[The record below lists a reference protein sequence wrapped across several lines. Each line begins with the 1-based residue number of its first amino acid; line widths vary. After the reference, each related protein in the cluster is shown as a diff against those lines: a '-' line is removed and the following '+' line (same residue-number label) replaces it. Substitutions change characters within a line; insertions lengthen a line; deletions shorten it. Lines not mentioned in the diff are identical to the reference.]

1 MQPSPSESPARL
13 TSIDA
18 YRGFVMILMASGG
31 FGIAQVAKHYNESG
45 FWQFLA
51 RQTEHVPWAG
61 CSLWDLIQPS
71 FMFLVGVALP
81 FSIANRQARGQSFTA
96 MLGHAI
102 WRAIALV
109 FLGIFLRS
117 VGRKMTYF
125 TFEDV
130 LTQIGLGYVF
140 LFLLGW
146 TKARTQAV
154 VAGLI
159 LFGYWLA
166 FALYPL
172 PPNGFDWSQVGVPA
186 DWPHHPT
193 GFAAHWDKNTN
204 LAAAFD
210 QWFLNLFPREQRFVY
225 NGGGYLTLNFVPSLA
240 TMIFGL
246 LAGGLLR
253 SAQPKEVKVKVLLG
267 AGVAG
272 LVVGWL
278 LGWLGICPVVK
289 RIWTPSWAIYAGGWT
304 CLLLGAF
311 YWSID
316 NRGWRRW
323 AFPLVVVGMNS
334 IMMYCMANL
343 TRGFFTD
350 SLKTHF
356 GQQFFQ
362 ILGAPFEGMV
372 RSIVLLL
379 VWWLI
384 LFWMYRRRIFLR
396 I

>member
-1 MQPSPSESPARL
+1 
-13 TSIDA
+13 
-18 YRGFVMILMASGG
+18 MASGG
-31 FGIAQVAKHYNESG
+31 FGIAQVARHYNESG

-81 FSIANRQARGQSFTA
+81 FSIANRQARGQSFA
-96 MLGHAI
+96 VMLGHAI
-102 WRAIALV
+102 WRAVALV

-146 TKARTQAV
+146 TKARTQAIA
-154 VAGLI
+154 AGLI

-253 SAQPKEVKVKVLLG
+253 SAQPKEVKVKVLVG
-267 AGVAG
+267 AGVVG

-343 TRGFFTD
+343 TRGFFAD

-372 RSIVLLL
+372 RSVVLLII
-379 VWWLI
+379 WWLV

>member
-1 MQPSPSESPARL
+1 M
-13 TSIDA
+13 DA

-31 FGIAQVAKHYNESG
+31 FGIAQVARHYNESG

-81 FSIANRQARGQSFTA
+81 FSIANRQARGQSFA
-96 MLGHAI
+96 VMLGHAI
-102 WRAIALV
+102 WRAVALV

-146 TKARTQAV
+146 TKARTQAIA
-154 VAGLI
+154 AGLI

-253 SAQPKEVKVKVLLG
+253 SAQPKEVKVKVLVG
-267 AGVAG
+267 AGVVG

-343 TRGFFTD
+343 TRGFFAD

-372 RSIVLLL
+372 RSVVLLII
-379 VWWLI
+379 WWLI

>member
-1 MQPSPSESPARL
+1 MQPSPSESPTRL

-31 FGIAQVAKHYNESG
+31 FGIAQVARHYNESG

-81 FSIANRQARGQSFTA
+81 FSIANRQARGQSFA
-96 MLGHAI
+96 VMLGHAI
-102 WRAIALV
+102 WRAVALV

-146 TKARTQAV
+146 TKARTQAIA
-154 VAGLI
+154 AGLI

-253 SAQPKEVKVKVLLG
+253 SAQPKEVKVKVLVG
-267 AGVAG
+267 AGVVG

-343 TRGFFTD
+343 TRGFFAD

-372 RSIVLLL
+372 RSVVLLII
-379 VWWLI
+379 WWLV

>member
-1 MQPSPSESPARL
+1 
-13 TSIDA
+13 
-18 YRGFVMILMASGG
+18 MILMASGG
-31 FGIAQVAKHYNESG
+31 FGIAQVARHYNESG

-81 FSIANRQARGQSFTA
+81 FSIANRQARGQSFA
-96 MLGHAI
+96 VMLGHAI
-102 WRAIALV
+102 WRAVALV

-146 TKARTQAV
+146 TKARTQAIA
-154 VAGLI
+154 AGLI

-253 SAQPKEVKVKVLLG
+253 SAQPKEVKVKVLVG
-267 AGVAG
+267 AGVVG

-343 TRGFFTD
+343 TRGFFAD

-372 RSIVLLL
+372 RSVVLLII
-379 VWWLI
+379 WWLV

>member
-1 MQPSPSESPARL
+1 MQQASTQLPARV

-31 FGIAQVAKHYNESG
+31 FGIAQVARHYQDSA

-51 RQTEHVPWAG
+51 RQTEHVPWVG

-81 FSIANRQARGQSFTA
+81 FSIANRRARGQSFAA
-96 MLGHAI
+96 MFGHAV
-102 WRAIALV
+102 WRALV
-109 FLGIFLRS
+109 LTFLGIFLRS

-130 LTQIGLGYVF
+130 LTQIGLGYIF

-146 TKARTQAV
+146 TTVRVQAI

-159 LFGYWLA
+159 LIGYWLA

-172 PPNGFDWSQVGVPA
+172 PPSGFDWSQVGVPG

-210 QWFLNLFPREQRFVY
+210 RWFLNLFPREQPFLY
-225 NGGGYLTLNFVPSLA
+225 NGGGYQTLNFIPSLA

-246 LAGGLLR
+246 MTGQLLR
-253 SAQPKEVKVKVLLG
+253 STQPNEVKTKVLFG

-272 LVVGWL
+272 LVIGWL
-278 LGWLGICPVVK
+278 LGWAGICPVVK
-289 RIWTPSWAIYAGGWT
+289 RIWTPSWAIYAAGWT
-304 CLLLGAF
+304 CILMGLF
-311 YWSID
+311 YWLID
-316 NRGWRRW
+316 VRGWRKW
-323 AFPLVVVGMNS
+323 AFPFVVVGMNS
-334 IMMYCMANL
+334 ITMYCMANL

-350 SLKTHF
+350 SLRTHF
-356 GQQFFQ
+356 GQAVFRLF
-362 ILGAPFEGMV
+362 GEPFEGMM
-372 RSIVLLL
+372 RSVLVLLI
-379 VWWLI
+379 WWLI
-384 LFWMYRRRIFLR
+384 LLWMYRRRIFLR

>member
-1 MQPSPSESPARL
+1 MQPSPSESPTRL

-31 FGIAQVAKHYNESG
+31 FGIAQVARHYNESG

-81 FSIANRQARGQSFTA
+81 FSIANRQARGQSFA
-96 MLGHAI
+96 VMLGHAI
-102 WRAIALV
+102 WRAVALV

-146 TKARTQAV
+146 TKARTQAIA
-154 VAGLI
+154 AGLI

-253 SAQPKEVKVKVLLG
+253 SAQPKEVKVKVLVG
-267 AGVAG
+267 AGVVG

-311 YWSID
+311 YWSCA

-343 TRGFFTD
+343 TRGFFAD

-372 RSIVLLL
+372 RSVVLLII
-379 VWWLI
+379 WWLV